1 MSVSSGQG
9 AIRTSQATIT
19 SAPVASMPGREA
31 SQHEAGSPVSPCR
44 QSSRPGP
51 VMSSQSALGLPR
63 QVSIATKTATAVIAQ
78 ALEVVELHMAFDRFN
93 PASPLVRQQLLGK
106 LGLPTNAAI
115 NEMQGFKGGL
125 NEGIWFISMSG
136 AMDLVLKLVRCNR
149 IANNVLT
156 EAENFTKI
164 ARQHSSMY
172 TDPVVAFPLKIF
184 SCLDR
189 AGNKRNDLIV
199 MPKVRGERLAEWIA
213 RKFYNKQVPLMM
225 QVFERVGGKLAEF
238 HSRYGNAQHGDFQPS
253 NIFYDEER
261 GDIRFIDI
269 GGMDVPTTETD
280 VQHFVRSLE
289 LLAETYGKQLVHQ
302 GRRSFEQGYR
312 SKSS

>member
-1 MSVSSGQG
+1 
-9 AIRTSQATIT
+9 
-19 SAPVASMPGREA
+19 
-31 SQHEAGSPVSPCR
+31 
-44 QSSRPGP
+44 
-51 VMSSQSALGLPR
+51 
-63 QVSIATKTATAVIAQ
+63 
-78 ALEVVELHMAFDRFN
+78 
-93 PASPLVRQQLLGK
+93 
-106 LGLPTNAAI
+106 
-115 NEMQGFKGGL
+115 
-125 NEGIWFISMSG
+125 
-136 AMDLVLKLVRCNR
+136 
-149 IANNVLT
+149 
-156 EAENFTKI
+156 
-164 ARQHSSMY
+164 
-172 TDPVVAFPLKIF
+172 
-184 SCLDR
+184 
-189 AGNKRNDLIV
+189 